1 VAATEAALEHVGG
14 NFGAVASLGGEVF
27 AIYLVERGRVV
38 SVLSHNKCAAGSG
51 EFLVQQIRRL
61 GLALEEAVERVFA
74 ALPPSKVTL
83 GLVVQIPA
91 VAALTAAR

>member
-1 VAATEAALEHVGG
+1 VAAIRGVMA
-14 NFGAVASLGGEVF
+14 ASLPEMTQGN
-27 AIYLVERGRVV
+27 ARRNADVEPR
-38 SVLSHNKCAAGSG
+38 SVD
-51 EFLVQQIRRL
+51 
-61 GLALEEAVERVFA
+61 RVFA